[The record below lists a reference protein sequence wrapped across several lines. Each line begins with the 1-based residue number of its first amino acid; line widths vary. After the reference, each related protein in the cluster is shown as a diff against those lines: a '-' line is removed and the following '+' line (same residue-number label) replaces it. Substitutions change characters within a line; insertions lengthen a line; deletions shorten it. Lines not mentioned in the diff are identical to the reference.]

1 MAKLLTVIILLA
13 VLVKAQAPTDTAA
26 VPDTAAAAT
35 PTEKLNLQQP
45 VPLRPAKP
53 GEQVGDAAADS
64 RGKKNPALYPIDKL
78 PVNDSLRIPVLDFEN
93 ADVRDVLRGIGMQ
106 YNVNIFLEPEV
117 TGTISLYLSDISVRN
132 AIDFIVKR
140 SNYAYMVENGIIKV
154 YKYKEPPP
162 PPPEKPPVTFSLE
175 NGKLEVDLKDVS
187 VAQVARFFSDSAG
200 INVVV
205 EAGTEATVSS
215 RLVGMPVEKALK
227 AIVESSNLSLTNR
240 DGIFY
245 IGKSSWGKDAGGSGA
260 NAGGGLKR
268 LSLTIKEGL
277 VTIEVDNAALDQV
290 VRSIAV
296 QSGINIVIYDHLTGE
311 ISAKM
316 SQTPIDDALRFLLQN
331 TKFTFWKEKN
341 IYFIGSREMNQQKTT
356 VIIPLRHIMAEEAG
370 ISKILPPS
378 ISTNAVVKYNSEH
391 NSIIIIGSSDIV
403 AQAQEFI
410 DKIDKPVPQ
419 VLIEALVVD
428 FNVNKIRDYG
438 MSLFT
443 QGYNDTSRSWLS
455 EEFLPTL
462 NLKPGRNRTTRI
474 LGEVLKSIGID
485 QIVDLP
491 QNFRAAIRALESADI
506 VRVHSTPQIATING
520 NSASI
525 TIGETR
531 YYRLQK
537 ETKAPVENNN
547 AIIGTDERFEVIK
560 FNTQLEVTPWVM
572 DEGYVMVKIRPEFN
586 IPRTG
591 GDAGTPPNVDTR
603 VIESMVRLRNGQ
615 TIVLGG
621 QRQTENVVNSKG
633 VPFLSSIPILGWLFS
648 SRTVT
653 KNETQMMI
661 FLTPH
666 VYYGDDNAVSPDDYF
681 GKEVNKII
689 DKYDIDKKKEAKKE
703 RNQRRHF
710 FRKRKAKADKP
721 DTTVE
726 SGKDS
731 VVTSQG
737 TKDAAVSAASGKKM
751 VIGAGKVNDT
761 TTTAAE
767 KHVTKPEADST
778 DAGKAKTKRRWRLF
792 SREKKKS
799 E

>member
-1 MAKLLTVIILLA
+1 MAKLLLFIA
-13 VLVKAQAPTDTAA
+13 VLTGIVSAQNPPETAAKPDAAVSDTAA
-26 VPDTAAAAT
+26 QALAP
-35 PTEKLNLQQP
+35 QQP
-45 VPLRPAKP
+45 VQLRPAQP
-53 GEQVGDAAADS
+53 GEAVGIPVEKGNGNTASAQ
-64 RGKKNPALYPIDKL
+64 YPIEKL

-93 ADVRDVLRGIGMQ
+93 AEVRDVLRGIGMQ

-140 SNYAYMVENGIIKV
+140 SNYAYTVENDIVKV

-162 PPPEKPPVTFSLE
+162 PQELPVIRFSLKK
-175 NGKLEVDLKDVS
+175 GLLDIDLKEIP

-205 EAGTEATVSS
+205 DAGIDTRITS
-215 RLVGMPVEKALK
+215 RLVEMAPGKALR
-227 AIVESSNLSLTNR
+227 ALVESNNLTLSNR
-240 DGIFY
+240 DGVFY
-245 IGKSSWGKDAGGSGA
+245 VSKPSWGNDNSAAAGAG
-260 NAGGGLKR
+260 AGGGNLKR
-268 LSLTIKEGL
+268 LSLTLKDGS
-277 VTIEVDNAALDQV
+277 VTLEVDNAALDQV
-290 VRSIAV
+290 VRTIAV
-296 QSGINIVIYDHLTGE
+296 QSGINIVIYDRLTGE
-311 ISAKM
+311 ITAKLNAV
-316 SQTPIDDALRFLLQN
+316 PLDDALRFLLQN
-331 TKFTFWKEKN
+331 TKFTFWKEKE

-370 ISKILPPS
+370 ISKVLPPTVS
-378 ISTNAVVKYNSEH
+378 SNAVVKYNSEH
-391 NSIIIIGSSDIV
+391 NAIIVIGSFDIV

-410 DKIDKPVPQ
+410 DKIDRPIPQ

-443 QGYNDTSRSWLS
+443 QGYRDTSSSWLS
-455 EEFLPTL
+455 EEFLPQL
-462 NLKPGRNRTTRI
+462 DLKPGRDRTARI
-474 LGEVLKSIGID
+474 LSEVLKGIGID

-491 QNFRAAIRALESADI
+491 ANFRAAIRALESADV

-591 GDAGTPPNVDTR
+591 GDASTPPNVDTR

-633 VPFLSSIPILGWLFS
+633 IPFLSSIPVLGWFFS

-689 DKYDIDKKKEAKKE
+689 NKYDMDQKEEKKKNRKPFFMRRRKEAGDVSKSEVDTAKSDGTPGNRIITVNDTVPVKKMVTGTDGMKDTAPAP
-703 RNQRRHF
+703 H
-710 FRKRKAKADKP
+710 KVLKVADP
-721 DTTVE
+721 DT
-726 SGKDS
+726 
-731 VVTSQG
+731 
-737 TKDAAVSAASGKKM
+737 AAPASGK
-751 VIGAGKVNDT
+751 
-761 TTTAAE
+761 
-767 KHVTKPEADST
+767 
-778 DAGKAKTKRRWRLF
+778 RRRPGGLF
-792 SREKKKS
+792 SRPVEKKV

>member
-1 MAKLLTVIILLA
+1 MAKLGAMIFLLTFLA
-13 VLVKAQAPTDTAA
+13 GAQTAA
-26 VPDTAAAAT
+26 TSTVPDSTADT
-35 PTEKLNLQQP
+35 VQKLNPQQP

-53 GEQVGDAAADS
+53 GEQVGESAADS
-64 RGKKNPALYPIDKL
+64 RAKKNPALYPIDKL
-78 PVNDSLRIPVLDFEN
+78 PVSDSLRIPVLDFEN

-117 TGTISLYLSDISVRN
+117 TGAISLYLSDISVRN

-140 SNYAYMVENGIIKV
+140 SNYAYTVENGIVKV

-175 NGKLEVDLKDVS
+175 NGKLEVDLKDVP

-245 IGKSSWGKDAGGSGA
+245 IGKPSWGNDAGGTGA
-260 NAGGGLKR
+260 ATGGGGLKR

-290 VRSIAV
+290 VRTIAV

-710 FRKRKAKADKP
+710 FRKRKATADKP

-731 VVTSQG
+731 VGAPQG
-737 TKDAAVSAASGKKM
+737 TRDAKVSAASGKKM
-751 VIGAGKVNDT
+751 VIGAGKVNDA
-761 TTTAAE
+761 TTAAAE
-767 KHVTKPEADST
+767 EHVTKPEADST
-778 DAGKAKTKRRWRLF
+778 EAGKARQKRRWRLF